1 MIWRLASRMIPM
13 LITHKRAVNR
23 RLSKKAKKLAMAV
36 RKIGIAKSWLY
47 CWRTFSSVQ
56 SFSWWINRLTTKL
69 PSRNEKKKSVV
80 ATRIEIIEK
89 RFNEANCSGK

>member
-1 MIWRLASRMIPM
+1 M

-23 RLSKKAKKLAMAV
+23 RLSKKAKKLAVAV

-47 CWRTFSSVQ
+47 CWTTFSSVQ

-69 PSRNEKKKSVV
+69 PKMNEKKKSVV
-80 ATRIEIIEK
+80 ATRIEIIEN